1 MTNPGPGETK
11 WDAFQAGGAECEPH
25 RPSNEIS
32 GSVVE
37 FAERDVAGACHLAQH
52 QVGRCVLAAS
62 TTDVPCS
69 LSTS

>member
-1 MTNPGPGETK
+1 MTKPGPCETK
-11 WDAFQAGGAECEPH
+11 WDAVQAGA
-25 RPSNEIS
+25 PSNEIE